1 MEEIIKTLLAEW
13 KNKNLPQ
20 IIPRE
25 SNLQDYLNLKV
36 NKIIVLNGFRRV
48 GKTYILYGLAHEL
61 LKSNSREEVVHI
73 NFEDERI
80 PLKTD
85 FLTNLLPVSRE
96 IFNKKTRYLF
106 LDELHN
112 IPNWSKWLRR
122 IYDNEDMKIFVSGS
136 SSKMSE
142 EEIPTELRGR
152 FLELKIFPLSFQ
164 EFLKFKNLEF
174 DFKLLEYSEKEKPL
188 INKALSEYLTYG
200 GLPEIVLIDENKKF
214 ELAQSY
220 YATVIKRDIVER
232 YKVKNEESLKALLKL
247 LLDSKEYSISKSY
260 NNLKSLGYE
269 IGKTTL
275 QKYVSYIENSYF
287 AFSLPIFS
295 YKIKDQMQYP
305 KKIYFI
311 DNVFINAISTK
322 FMNNL
327 GRLYKNIV
335 AIELK
340 RRKKECFYW
349 KNPEKEEVDFIVKN
363 NEKIGQLIQVSY
375 DISDPETKKR
385 EIKSLL
391 KASKDLKCNNL
402 LLISK
407 DYSKEENLGWFG
419 IKRKIKFIPLWKW
432 LLENLSYIPFS
443 KKLVIKENPESN
455 KINSLDK

>member
-1 MEEIIKTLLAEW
+1 MNEIIKTILAEW
-13 KNKNLPQ
+13 KGKNIPE

-25 SNLQDYLNLKV
+25 TNLLDYLNIEV

-48 GKTYILYGLAHEL
+48 GKTYILYGLANNI
-61 LKSNSREEVVHI
+61 LKSSSREEIIYI

-80 PLKTD
+80 PIKTE
-85 FLTNLLPVSRE
+85 FLSSLLPTAQE
-96 IFNKKTRYLF
+96 IFNKKIKYLF

-122 IYDNEDMKIFVSGS
+122 IYDSQNIKIFVSGS

-152 FLELKIFPLSFQ
+152 FLEIKVFPLSFK
-164 EFLKFKNLEF
+164 EFLKFKKLDF
-174 DFKLLEYSEKEKPL
+174 DFKMLDYSEKEKPIL
-188 INKALSEYLTYG
+188 FKAITEYLIYG
-200 GLPEIVLIDENKKF
+200 GLPEIVLINEDKKF

-220 YATVIKRDIVER
+220 YATVIKRDIIDR
-232 YKVKNEESLKALLKL
+232 YHIKNEESLKALIKL

-269 IGKTTL
+269 IGKSTL
-275 QKYVSYIENSYF
+275 QKYISYIENSYF

-311 DNVFINAISTK
+311 DNAFINSISTK
-322 FMNNL
+322 FSNNF
-327 GRLYKNIV
+327 GRLYENTV
-335 AIELK
+335 AVELK
-340 RRKKECFYW
+340 RRKKECYYW
-349 KNPEKEEVDFIVKN
+349 KNTEKEEVDFVVKN
-363 NEKIGQLIQVSY
+363 DSKIIQLVQVCY
-375 DISDPETKKR
+375 DLADPDTKKR
-385 EIKSLL
+385 EVKALL

-402 LLISK
+402 LVINQ
-407 DYSKEENLGWFG
+407 DYSGEESLEWFG

-432 LLENLSYIPFS
+432 LLI
-443 KKLVIKENPESN
+443 
-455 KINSLDK
+455 